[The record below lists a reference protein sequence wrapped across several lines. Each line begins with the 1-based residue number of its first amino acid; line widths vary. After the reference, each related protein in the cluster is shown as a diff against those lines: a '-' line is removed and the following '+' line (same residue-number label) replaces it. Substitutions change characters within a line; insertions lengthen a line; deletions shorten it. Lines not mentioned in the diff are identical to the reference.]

1 MYWDWMPTAL
11 DEYWLMVFYALPAF
25 FGLAFVAEIFTPV
38 GRAAPALPFAIAIV
52 LSLGLI
58 FETAFWAIPRM
69 GFFPTLKFAAYSVGY
84 CLMLAAALFGIKLL
98 LAYLRR

>member
-38 GRAAPALPFAIAIV
+38 GRAAPALPLAIAIV

-69 GFFPTLKFAAYSVGY
+69 GFFPTLKFAVYGVSY
-84 CLMLAAALFGIKLL
+84 CLMLAAALFGIKLV